1 MTTSAH
7 AQNNTGEYLNEITF
21 FLFLCHDWNVPVAFF
36 FCRQK
41 KEIFDWESFRFG
53 GISNLIIAGRPH
65 SRERGLYASFRS
77 VW

>member
-21 FLFLCHDWNVPVAFF
+21 FLFFLCHDWNVPVAFF
-36 FCRQK
+36 LRQK
-41 KEIFDWESFRFG
+41 KEIFDSESFKFG
-53 GISNLIIAGRPH
+53 GISNLIIE
-65 SRERGLYASFRS
+65 SWGLYLNASFRS